1 LIWRYLSSSNLLEN
15 IDFID
20 LEDQEKVFM
29 IEKATHEK
37 NYQESELFAL
47 YERFMFN
54 INQLLTIEESYK
66 LLFNSEARAL
76 LYQGVLITKEVSEK
90 IKLMKLL
97 KDSFEKDGISKAFD
111 VKLDELLDETK
122 IPSNYTNFYQSYL
135 KDNIASNKKIKFNNK
150 IIHQSNILNYFK
162 ENNDSKNIEKD
173 LENLL
178 KKIKKDKKYFFSTKD
193 IIILEALRYD
203 GINIPKKYK
212 NIYEIKDPNIPND
225 IQILINNGE
234 VGLVLLRLVEII
246 GEDKI
251 IDIDSDT
258 FYFIVTILNQLD
270 LDKLRNKLL
279 LKVLPLKV

>member
-1 LIWRYLSSSNLLEN
+1 MRAKKTKTMVLSDCTLDQTYLILFPAQSFLELN
-15 IDFID
+15 FN
-20 LEDQEKVFM
+20 ED
-29 IEKATHEK
+29 
-37 NYQESELFAL
+37 S
-47 YERFMFN
+47 
-54 INQLLTIEESYK
+54 
-66 LLFNSEARAL
+66 
-76 LYQGVLITKEVSEK
+76 
-90 IKLMKLL
+90 
-97 KDSFEKDGISKAFD
+97 
-111 VKLDELLDETK
+111 
-122 IPSNYTNFYQSYL
+122 
-135 KDNIASNKKIKFNNK
+135 
-150 IIHQSNILNYFK
+150 
-162 ENNDSKNIEKD
+162 DSKNIEKD

-203 GINIPKKYK
+203 GIKIPKKYK

-225 IQILINNGE
+225 IKILINNGE

-270 LDKLRNKLL
+270 LDNIRNKLL